1 MAGEL
6 EASLWDGLDQDWIT
20 DAAAPPDDFA
30 AEGSSGMDGLFGLDG
45 GSGGGGG
52 DGWGRELD
60 GRGSGGDAGFDRDA
74 FAGAT
79 GTVVV
84 RGGSG
89 SDRRNGAPHSGG
101 SPRGADGGPV
111 GSEHVVL
118 KDLFAASSLE
128 QLFQAPK
135 PRKPLAE
142 VFDRPPSQARQ
153 HQQPPAPHSQHA
165 AWDREL
171 AAPPSPAP
179 AAAAAAAA
187 EPPTTA
193 QPRFQRGLF
202 SDRHDTWMR
211 GHLNG
216 LISALDG
223 DHAADQHRDLA
234 AEAADGAARP
244 PPHAALPPKTP
255 HRVATKAHK
264 FEWPD
269 PVRPPAS
276 APPAA
281 AGAVRPPND
290 QRRQAAHQR
299 TPSTARSPT
308 GDKVPQNMLRS
319 SSRRLPEADLV
330 VPSDSRPLA
339 LAPRAVEEYPDHI
352 DFVDDPDGSGGGA
365 DDLGIR
371 DPREQQPSS
380 SGAASTAEQPD
391 RHFDRRASRRS
402 PHQNGGGRHNGRN
415 GAPANEHELPIAR
428 SSPPPP
434 TPFIPAVVVDFSPS
448 EQRPQAALQIPPSSR
463 AEPQHSARLR
473 ASKSVPSLS
482 NLQTPIAQPHA
493 QHRHQKPKS
502 SQGQST
508 AVDDRDQ
515 RLQRTSSEVIPSAS
529 EHRRTDKQS
538 LRRAD
543 SAQKPGE
550 MQDSPHMLLAQHSN
564 IFLDTATPAPQRMR
578 NQLFRSSTAGHVDN
592 GASSSPFT
600 ATPSGMPKQTRDQR
614 LDTTQSRTVAPAAA
628 VAEPLGTSQ
637 GSQQYDISFVDLS
650 SRGLTSLL
658 HVQQLEP
665 VPRRLNLSN
674 NQLDAVDQVPS
685 PIEVLYISGNRLVSL
700 TSFGH
705 LTSLRC
711 LDISRNGVRDISA
724 LAALRTLREVDA
736 SYNMIDSLGSLL
748 SLPNIGILRLQHNQI
763 EEVDMQS
770 LHHRLH
776 TLDLSYNR
784 IRKLKYLQRL
794 VNLQDLNLEF
804 NHLRSLSLSRSMPKL
819 RTLNLGQNR
828 LVAFSGAQFPG
839 LTTLNLDG
847 NCISEIEEPE
857 GLCSLE
863 VLSIENQRT
872 DDQTIVLAGM
882 ESLRELRV
890 AGNIVGSTG
899 ALAGWFIESLD
910 CRGAQLREIPSS
922 LVQRSSTLWR
932 LCLSHNLIVDPY
944 PLAEIRSLVEL
955 DLSFNQISEI
965 GRVMLMLRRLSA
977 LRMLD
982 LRGNP
987 ITEQLSV
994 SGSRHDD
1001 TLRATDTSMDIDPP
1015 SSAQAVREI
1024 CYRSAIISCV
1034 GPSLE
1039 VLDLVPLTQDDRSHA
1054 KQRMYMLKEFM
1065 QHQTPQK
1072 PQQHAAATPAT
1083 LPRRSS
1089 QRPDRQSRTQAQ
1101 PQSQQ
1106 PPPQSL
1112 PRQHSQQ
1119 LQQQHPQ
1126 QRLQQ
1131 QPQQRVQQQPQ
1142 QQQQSQQIRRD
1153 AEWPRHG
1160 SGDDRRGQWPPP
1172 PHDASTDIGSMSR
1185 LIDHARFPGWTVQS
1199 VPLDDVTVDD
1209 QVYVEMMS
1217 GSAAQQHAH

>member
-142 VFDRPPSQARQ
+142 
-153 HQQPPAPHSQHA
+153 
-165 AWDREL
+165 
-171 AAPPSPAP
+171 
-179 AAAAAAAA
+179 
-187 EPPTTA
+187 
-193 QPRFQRGLF
+193 RGLF

-269 PVRPPAS
+269 P
-276 APPAA
+276 
-281 AGAVRPPND
+281 
-290 QRRQAAHQR
+290 
-299 TPSTARSPT
+299 
-308 GDKVPQNMLRS
+308 NMLRS

-352 DFVDDPDGSGGGA
+352 DFVDDPDGSGG
-365 DDLGIR
+365 
-371 DPREQQPSS
+371 
-380 SGAASTAEQPD
+380 
-391 RHFDRRASRRS
+391 
-402 PHQNGGGRHNGRN
+402 
-415 GAPANEHELPIAR
+415 
-428 SSPPPP
+428 
-434 TPFIPAVVVDFSPS
+434 
-448 EQRPQAALQIPPSSR
+448 
-463 AEPQHSARLR
+463 
-473 ASKSVPSLS
+473 
-482 NLQTPIAQPHA
+482 
-493 QHRHQKPKS
+493 
-502 SQGQST
+502 
-508 AVDDRDQ
+508 
-515 RLQRTSSEVIPSAS
+515 VIPSAS

-628 VAEPLGTSQ
+628 VAEPL
-637 GSQQYDISFVDLS
+637 
-650 SRGLTSLL
+650 
-658 HVQQLEP
+658 
-665 VPRRLNLSN
+665 
-674 NQLDAVDQVPS
+674 
-685 PIEVLYISGNRLVSL
+685 
-700 TSFGH
+700 
-705 LTSLRC
+705 
-711 LDISRNGVRDISA
+711 A

-770 LHHRLH
+770 LHHTSRLH

-1054 KQRMYMLKEFM
+1054 KQRMYMLK
-1065 QHQTPQK
+1065 
-1072 PQQHAAATPAT
+1072 
-1083 LPRRSS
+1083 
-1089 QRPDRQSRTQAQ
+1089 D
-1101 PQSQQ
+1101 
-1106 PPPQSL
+1106 
-1112 PRQHSQQ
+1112 
-1119 LQQQHPQ
+1119 
-1126 QRLQQ
+1126 
-1131 QPQQRVQQQPQ
+1131 
-1142 QQQQSQQIRRD
+1142 
-1153 AEWPRHG
+1153 
-1160 SGDDRRGQWPPP
+1160 
-1172 PHDASTDIGSMSR
+1172 MSR